1 MRKIL
6 TLIILFALLNKTNA
20 QDYSNKG
27 KEFWIAYPAH
37 IDGTGSLMAIYITS
51 DQNATGTILAGSAV
65 INFTVTAKQV
75 TKKIFGT
82 SGPVNGTN
90 ANIYLTQ
97 SDGIQTNSAIKITS
111 DVPVVVYAHII
122 RSARSAATLVL
133 PTPVLGTEY
142 IVPGY
147 PSDGSGGGGGS
158 GAAAELPQFAVVATQ
173 ANTTVEFT
181 PTVNG
186 LNGKAAGQTYQ
197 ITLANP
203 GDCYQFQGVAKGD
216 ISGTVVKSISTSTT
230 SCKPIA
236 VFAGSSWSAFDCNN
250 ASGGDNLYQE
260 LFPVR
265 SWGKRFITAPFIY
278 RTNDIFKIY
287 VKDPAT
293 VVNVTENGS
302 TQNLTASNFDAAH
315 KCYLFKTGNPIYID
329 ADQPISVVQ
338 FMTSMTCKTGC
349 NSGSTLK
356 SCHAD
361 PEMVVLNPIEQTL
374 KDITFFSAHQ
384 NSFTGFSNITNVQ
397 NHYVN
402 IIIDKNYK
410 STVKIDGATPSGTFM
425 DIPATNYSYLQE
437 DVTSSSA
444 NNPVHNVIADT
455 GFSAIVYGTGN
466 VESYGYNGGTN
477 VLDLYQYISLK
488 NQYATVNFPAT
499 CVNAPFNFNIT
510 LPYQPL
516 KLNWDFGGIAELS
529 PNINISTTN
538 PVFDSSFLKDGKFL
552 YVYKL
557 STTYKFNK
565 IGTYPIKVTI
575 NNPTSDGCS
584 GDQDITYD
592 VKVYKAPVADFNITT
607 TGCTNTPITSF
618 IDNSFTDSRNIIKY
632 LWDYGDGTK
641 DSIKNPTKNYSS
653 GGTYPVKYSIITDI
667 GCLADTVKNI
677 TLTVPP
683 TAKFYIDSS
692 ICLGNTVN
700 IIDSSF
706 ALAGDSIVKWYWD
719 YGDSRKDT
727 FSTKT
732 NTHTITYT
740 NLGKKTISLI
750 TQNANG
756 CKSVLF
762 SKDVWVWANPVANFS
777 LPSICLDDAVAH
789 FNDSSKISDGTSLNY
804 LWNFGDKNANSTNPN
819 IATSQNATHN
829 YSDTGYYTVK
839 LLVTSIHQCKDSS
852 IQTFTVNGSTPKANF
867 TVLNSTKLC
876 SNDSVFIQNTSTVD
890 FGNVTKLEI
899 YWDTANNLSNKT
911 VDNAPVKNKIYST
924 IYNSFQQP
932 ATKTVY
938 VKMFAYSGISCVSE
952 KTIAVILHQSPKV
965 QFLPIKSICK
975 DAASRIISEA
985 TEIGGVPG
993 TGVFSGT
1000 GIINTST
1007 GLFNPATLSPNS
1019 YSIKYTFTSTNL
1031 GCVDS
1036 GRKSI
1041 TILKSPEAKFG
1052 VSSPTCERNNFNFI
1066 DSSLANVGSI
1076 VNWNWNF
1083 GNNDSMQ
1090 KNDALPFTYNYNN
1103 ATNYWVTL
1111 KVTTDSGCV
1120 NTLNKLVSIH
1130 PLPKVNFTLPSNV
1143 CLPKGK
1149 ATFTGTSTISDNSEN
1164 WFSYSWNFGD
1174 KNDLTSSTLPTPT
1187 HYYSLLDTPIV
1198 TLVVKSKDG
1207 CIDSTA
1213 KQLKSILPQPKA
1225 GFDIKPDTIIC
1236 INDTLFFTDKSDGK
1250 TSSINNWSWN
1260 FGGLDL
1266 SNLNNPFYKFSDSG
1280 TFKVSLYIV
1289 NAQGCPSDTAYKN
1302 VVVTPYPILDLPTSL
1317 TFLQGG
1323 LLTIKPLYYYG
1334 KNLSYQWQTVPL
1346 SANKYMLDDTVLLA
1360 QVFPDNDTR
1369 YKLTIT
1375 SQGMCSVSDEVNVIV
1390 LKAPVI
1396 PNVFSPNGDGIND
1409 KWEIQHLESYPGCT
1423 VTVFD
1428 RYGRVVY
1435 QSRVGYSKPWDGKQN
1450 GNELPI
1456 GTYYYVIDTKTARG
1470 ILSGPI
1476 TILK

>member
-1 MRKIL
+1 MKKIL
-6 TLIILFALLNKTNA
+6 TLILLTTFINSVNA

-37 IDGTGSLMAIYITS
+37 IDGTQSLMAIYITS
-51 DQNATGTILAGSAV
+51 DQNATGTILAGPSI

-75 TKKIFGT
+75 TKKILGT

-90 ANIYLTQ
+90 TNVYLTK

-142 IVPGY
+142 VVCGY
-147 PSDGSGGGGGS
+147 PSDGNGGGGGTNPEV
-158 GAAAELPQFAVVATQ
+158 GEFAVVATQ
-173 ANTTVEFT
+173 ANTIVEFT
-181 PTVNG
+181 PTING
-186 LNGKAAGQTYQ
+186 GNSKVAGQTYQ

-236 VFAGSSWSAFDCNN
+236 VFAGSTWSAFDCSN

-265 SWGKRFITAPFIY
+265 SWGKKFITAPFIY
-278 RTNDIFKIY
+278 RNEDIFKIY

-293 VVNVTENGS
+293 LVNVTENGS
-302 TQNLTASNFDAAH
+302 TQNLTASNYDAAH
-315 KCYLFKTGNPIYID
+315 KCYIFKTGSPIYID

-349 NSGSTLK
+349 NTGSSSK

-402 IIIDKNYK
+402 IIIHKNYK
-410 STVKIDGATPSGTFM
+410 STVKIDGANPKGTFV

-437 DVTSSSA
+437 DVTTSSA
-444 NNPVHNVIADT
+444 TNPVHNVIADT

-477 VLDLYQYISLK
+477 VLDLYQYIRLE
-488 NQYATVNFPAT
+488 NQYATVSFPAT
-499 CVNAPFNFNIT
+499 CVNAPFKFSIT

-529 PNINISTTN
+529 PNNNISN
-538 PVFDSSFLKDGKFL
+538 NSPVFDSSFVKDGKTL

-557 STTYKFNK
+557 QNTYKFNK
-565 IGTYPIKVTI
+565 IGTYPIKVVV
-575 NNPTSDGCS
+575 NNPTSDGCG
-584 GDQDITYD
+584 GDQEISYD
-592 VKVYKAPVADFNITT
+592 VKVFKTPVADFNITT
-607 TGCTNTPITSF
+607 AGCTNTPNTNF
-618 IDNSFTDSRNIIKY
+618 LDNSLTDNRAIIKY
-632 LWDYGDGTK
+632 AWNFGDGTK
-641 DSIKNPTKNYSS
+641 DSIKNPTKNYAS
-653 GGTYPVKYSIITDI
+653 GGTYSVKYSIITDI
-667 GCLADTVKNI
+667 GCLADTTKNI

-683 TAKFYIDSS
+683 TAKFYVDTNVCSGVGLTI
-692 ICLGNTVN
+692 L
-700 IIDSSF
+700 DSSF

-719 YGDSRKDT
+719 YGDGRKDT
-727 FSTKT
+727 FSVKP
-732 NTHTITYT
+732 NSHTLIYT
-740 NLGKKTISLI
+740 GLGKKTISLV

-756 CKSVLF
+756 CKSNIF
-762 SKDVWVWANPVANFS
+762 SKDVWVWANPIANFS

-789 FNDSSKISDGTSLNY
+789 FNDSSKISDGTNLTY
-804 LWNFGDKNANSTNPN
+804 LWNFGDKNANTSNPN
-819 IATSQNATHN
+819 TATSQNATHN

-839 LLVTSIHQCKDSS
+839 LLVTSTHQCKDSS
-852 IQTFTVNGSTPKANF
+852 VQTFTVNGSTPKANF
-867 TVLNSTKLC
+867 IVLNNASLC
-876 SNDSVFIQNTSTVD
+876 SNDSVRIQNTSTVD
-890 FGNVTKLEI
+890 FGNITKLEI

-911 VDNAPVKNKIYST
+911 IDNNPIKNKIYST
-924 IYNSFQQP
+924 IYSSFQQP
-932 ATKTVY
+932 ATKIVY
-938 VKMFAYSGISCVSE
+938 VKVYAYSGISCVSE
-952 KTIAVILHQSPKV
+952 KTIAVTLHQSPKV

-975 DAASRIISEA
+975 DAANRIITEA
-985 TEIGGVPG
+985 SEIGGVPG
-993 TGVFSGT
+993 TSIFSGN
-1000 GIINTST
+1000 GIINATT
-1007 GLFNPATLSPNS
+1007 GLFSPTSLVPNN
-1019 YSIKYTFTSTNL
+1019 YSIKYTFTSNNF
-1031 GCVDS
+1031 GCIDS
-1036 GRKSI
+1036 ARKSI
-1041 TILKSPEAKFG
+1041 NVLKSPEAKFS
-1052 VSSPTCERNNFNFI
+1052 VSSPICEKNNFNFM

-1076 VNWNWNF
+1076 VDWNWNF
-1083 GNNDSMQ
+1083 GNNDSIQ
-1090 KNDALPFTYNYNN
+1090 KNNALPFAYNYNN

-1111 KVTTDSGCV
+1111 KVTTDSSCT
-1120 NTLNKLVSIH
+1120 NTTNKLITIH
-1130 PLPKVNFTLPSNV
+1130 PLPKVNFTIPVNV
-1143 CLPKGK
+1143 CLPEGK
-1149 ATFTGTSTISDNSEN
+1149 ATFKSISTIADNSESL
-1164 WFSYSWNFGD
+1164 FSYLWDFGD
-1174 KNDLTSSTLPTPT
+1174 KNNSATSTLLNPT
-1187 HYYSLLDTPIV
+1187 HYYSLLDSPIV
-1198 TLVVKSKDG
+1198 KLTVTSKDG
-1207 CIDSTA
+1207 CTNSA
-1213 KQLKSILPQPKA
+1213 SKQLITILPQPKA
-1225 GFDIKPDTIIC
+1225 NFDLKPDTSIC
-1236 INDTLFFTDKSDGK
+1236 INDVIYLTDKSDGK
-1250 TSSINNWSWN
+1250 TSAIKNWNWN
-1260 FGGLDL
+1260 FGGLN
-1266 SNLNNPFYKFSDSG
+1266 SSTQINPYYKFSDSG
-1280 TFKVSLYIV
+1280 YYKISLSII
-1289 NAQGCPSDTAYKN
+1289 NTQGCPSDTVYRN
-1302 VVVTPYPILDLPTSL
+1302 VTVNPYPILDLPTTL

-1334 KNLSYQWQTVPL
+1334 KNLSYKWQTVPL
-1346 SANKYMLDDTVLLA
+1346 SSNKYMLDDTVLLA

-1375 SQGMCSVSDEVNVIV
+1375 AQGMCSVSDEVNVVV

-1409 KWEIQHLESYPGCT
+1409 KWEIQYLESYPGST

-1428 RYGRVVY
+1428 RYGRMVF
-1435 QSRVGYSKPWDGKQN
+1435 QSRIGYSKPWDGKHN
-1450 GNELPI
+1450 GNTLPI

>member
-1 MRKIL
+1 M
-6 TLIILFALLNKTNA
+6 NSVNA

-37 IDGTGSLMAIYITS
+37 TDGTKSYMAIYITS
-51 DQNATGTILAGSAV
+51 DQDATGNIQVG
-65 INFTVTAKQV
+65 TVNIPFFVPAKQV
-75 TKKIFGT
+75 AQKILGT
-82 SGPVNGTN
+82 IGNVDGTN
-90 ANIYLTQ
+90 TGVYLTQ
-97 SDGIQTNSAIKITS
+97 KDSIQTNAAIKVTS
-111 DVPVVVYAHII
+111 NVAVVVYAHII

-147 PSDGSGGGGGS
+147 PSTGGTNG
-158 GAAAELPQFAVVATQ
+158 LDPTQDIPLFAVVATQ
-173 ANTTVEFT
+173 PNTTIEFI
-181 PTVNG
+181 PTVKG
-186 LNGKAAGQTYQ
+186 LAGKQSGQKYQ
-197 ITLANP
+197 VTLANA
-203 GDCYQFQGVAKGD
+203 GDVYQFQGDNLSD

-230 SCKPIA
+230 GCKPIA
-236 VFAGSSWSAFDCNN
+236 VFAGSTWSAFDCQG

-265 SWGKRFITAPFIY
+265 SWGKKFITSPFIY
-278 RTNDIFKIY
+278 REYDYFRIY

-293 VVNVTENGS
+293 TIKIIENGISS
-302 TQNLTASNFDAAH
+302 TLKSASSQFNPTKKFYEIQTA
-315 KCYLFKTGNPIYID
+315 NPIYID

-338 FMTSMTCKTGC
+338 FMTSMTCSNGC
-349 NSGSTLK
+349 KFNGNGTTSK
-356 SCHAD
+356 QCAAD
-361 PEMVVLNPIEQTL
+361 PEMIVLNPIEQTL
-374 KDITFFSAHQ
+374 KDVTFYSAHK
-384 NSFTGFSNITNVQ
+384 NAFNKVGVSNITKIE

-402 IIIDKNYK
+402 IIIDKNHK
-410 STVKIDGATPSGTFM
+410 TSVKIDGAAPTGTFI

-437 DVTSSSA
+437 DLTTSSV
-444 NNPVHNVIADT
+444 NNQVHNVVADT
-455 GFSAIVYGTGN
+455 GFSAIVYGTGE

-477 VLDLYQYISLK
+477 VLDLYQYIRLQNPNSS
-488 NQYATVNFPAT
+488 VNYPAT
-499 CVNAPFNFNIT
+499 CVGTDFKFSIT

-516 KLNWDFGGIAELS
+516 KLNWDFGGSAALT
-529 PNINISTTN
+529 PNTNINNNS
-538 PVFDSSFLKDGKFL
+538 PMFDSSFVKDGKTL
-552 YVYKL
+552 YVYTL
-557 STTYKFNK
+557 SGFYKYTQSGN
-565 IGTYPIKVTI
+565 YSVKVLV
-575 NNPTSDGCS
+575 NNPTSDGCG
-584 GDQDITYD
+584 GDQEISYD
-592 VKVYKAPVADFNITT
+592 VKVYKAPVANFNITT
-607 TGCTNTPITSF
+607 AACTNTPKASF
-618 IDNSFTDSRNIIKY
+618 VDSSILDGGTLNKY
-632 LWDYGDGTK
+632 LWEYGDGTK

-683 TAKFYIDSS
+683 TAKFYIDTS
-692 ICLGNTVN
+692 ICLGNSVN

-719 YGDSRKDT
+719 YGDGRKDT
-727 FSTKT
+727 FSTKK
-732 NTHTITYT
+732 NTHTIIYT

-867 TVLNSTKLC
+867 TVLNSAKLC
-876 SNDSVFIQNTSTVD
+876 SNDSVRIQNTSTVD

-899 YWDTANNLSNKT
+899 FWDTANNLSNKT
-911 VDNAPVKNKIYST
+911 VDNAPLKNKIYST

-1052 VSSPTCERNNFNFI
+1052 VSSPTCERNNFNFV

-1120 NTLNKLVSIH
+1120 NTLNKLVTIH
-1130 PLPKVNFTLPSNV
+1130 PLPKVDFTIPVNV
-1143 CLPKGK
+1143 CLPEGK
-1149 ATFTGTSTISDNSEN
+1149 ATFKSSSTIADNSESL
-1164 WFSYSWNFGD
+1164 FSYLWDFGD
-1174 KNDLTSSTLPTPT
+1174 KNNSTTSTLLNPT
-1187 HYYSLLDTPIV
+1187 HYYSLLDSPIV
-1198 TLVVKSKDG
+1198 KLTVTSRDG
-1207 CIDSTA
+1207 CIDFTK
-1213 KQLKSILPQPKA
+1213 KQLTTILPQPKA
-1225 GFDIKPDTIIC
+1225 NFDLKPDTSIC
-1236 INDTLFFTDKSDGK
+1236 INDVIYLTDKSDGK
-1250 TSSINNWSWN
+1250 TSAIKNWNWD
-1260 FGGLDL
+1260 FGGLN
-1266 SNLNNPFYKFSDSG
+1266 SSTQINPYYKFSDSG
-1280 TFKVSLYIV
+1280 YYKISLNIT
-1289 NAQGCPSDTAYKN
+1289 NAQGCTSDTVYKN
-1302 VVVTPYPILDLPTSL
+1302 IVVNPYPILDLPTTL

-1369 YKLTIT
+1369 YKLIIT

-1390 LKAPVI
+1390 LKTPVI